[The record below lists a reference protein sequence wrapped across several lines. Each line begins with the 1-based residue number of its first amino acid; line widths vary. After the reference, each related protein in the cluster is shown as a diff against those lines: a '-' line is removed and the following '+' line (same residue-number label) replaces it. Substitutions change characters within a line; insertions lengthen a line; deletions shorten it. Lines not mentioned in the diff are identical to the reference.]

1 MKISFGY
8 LLMFFIIIIM
18 LFSCFCYKEGFSTN
32 ASFSNTQ
39 KWGIFEKNILNKK
52 SEVIDKLYK
61 NAPRKK
67 YPSNN
72 SSTTKHEISDIK
84 EKIKDVSI
92 KQRINIINELDFDNI
107 IRKFKTSNKLR
118 KSLEDSINEI
128 ADPIIMKLKDE
139 YDRVRP
145 SYLDR
150 KIKPI
155 IDVPKHPSY
164 PSGHSTQSFYIA
176 YQLSKMRP
184 DKHNEYMEIANSI
197 AENREYAGVHYKSDS
212 DYGKILGKY
221 LSDNISIVHF

>member
-1 MKISFGY
+1 MNISISY
-8 LLMFFIIIIM
+8 LLLFFIIIMI

-32 ASFSNTQ
+32 ATFSNTQ
-39 KWGIFEKNILNKK
+39 KWGIFEKNIFNKK
-52 SEVIDKLYK
+52 SEIIDNLYI

-72 SSTTKHEISDIK
+72 SSTTNYEISDIK

-92 KQRINIINELDFDNI
+92 KQRINIINELEFDNI

-128 ADPIIMKLKDE
+128 VDPIIMKLKDE

-145 SYLDR
+145 SHLDK

-176 YQLSKMRP
+176 YQLSKIRH
-184 DKHNEYMEIANSI
+184 DKQDEYMKIANSI

-212 DYGKILGKY
+212 TYGKILGKY
-221 LSDNISIVHF
+221 LSDNISI